1 MALATLK
8 LRVEAVPLP
17 ADVSAFLK
25 EAERRVEGLQADC
38 RYPAFIASNFPEAY
52 RALRAVADDSRLRG
66 RLFCEWG
73 SGLGV
78 IAGLAAMLDFD
89 ACGIECEAGL
99 VDAARSL
106 CRAFELP
113 VQFAQGSY
121 IPRGGHV
128 HLPPD
133 LGHAWLDTD
142 TPPADDELGLSIE
155 DFDLIFAYP
164 WPDEEDLTGKLF
176 ESYAAPGALLLTH
189 HGGDEFRLRRKV

>member
-8 LRVEAVPLP
+8 LQVDPGPLP
-17 ADVSAFLK
+17 ADVRAFLK
-25 EAERRVEGLQADC
+25 EAERRVERLQADC
-38 RYPAFIASNFPEAY
+38 RYPAFIASDFAGAY
-52 RALRAVADDSRLRG
+52 RALRAVADASRLRG

-78 IAGLAAMLDFD
+78 IAALAAMLDFD

-99 VDAARSL
+99 VDAARAL
-106 CRAFELP
+106 CREFNLP

-128 HLPPD
+128 HLPAD
-133 LGHAWLDTD
+133 LGLAWLDTD
-142 TPPADDELGLSIE
+142 TPPADDELGLSAE
-155 DFDLIFAYP
+155 DFNLIFAYP

-176 ESYAAPGALLLTH
+176 ERYAAPGALLLTH
-189 HGGDEFRLRRKV
+189 HGGDEFRLRRKR